1 MLECRTSDSTI
12 AGITARLS
20 CTQSGFQ
27 MERGGWGND
36 GTLKNVYRHAME
48 DQREKMS
55 NKTNGHFD
63 AMFNSL

>member
-1 MLECRTSDSTI
+1 MHAIGVPDAYI
-12 AGITARLS
+12 
-20 CTQSGFQ
+20 

-55 NKTNGHFD
+55 DMTNGHFD
-63 AMFNSL
+63 AMYNSL